1 LFQFA
6 IRAAI
11 GLLAAHVFANEY
23 LMKKPIALIA
33 LSTALTAASAQN
45 STTIPGAEL
54 QPEVEQFSSI
64 ELLET
69 WGYLLSERF
78 NLGGLEV
85 TDAEIDAI
93 TRGMKAYVNREK
105 PPTDL
110 SKSITPMQ
118 NYFVER
124 EETVRKD
131 QLRRNKAA
139 ELEYFDGLVGRPDY
153 QSLGS
158 GLYFQI
164 IEPGSDVK
172 PGPKDMV
179 RCHYRGTL
187 LDGTEFDSSYARNEP
202 SEFALNAVIQGWGQG
217 VPLIG
222 EGGKIKLYVPSKLGY
237 GDQGQIGIPP
247 ASALIFEIELIKV
260 LGPAPAGGPPL
271 PPQQQQ

>member
-1 LFQFA
+1 
-6 IRAAI
+6 
-11 GLLAAHVFANEY
+11 
-23 LMKKPIALIA
+23 MKKTIALIA
-33 LSTALTAASAQN
+33 LSTSLTAVSGQNAASV
-45 STTIPGAEL
+45 PGAEL
-54 QPEVEQFSSI
+54 QPEVEQFSSM

-85 TDAEIDAI
+85 TDAEIEAI
-93 TRGMKAYVNREK
+93 ARGMKAYVNREK
-105 PPTDL
+105 APTDL

-172 PGPKDMV
+172 PSPKDMV

-202 SEFALNAVIQGWGQG
+202 SEFALNGVIQGWGQG

-222 EGGKIKLYVPSKLGY
+222 EGGKIKLFVPSKLGY
-237 GDQGQIGIPP
+237 GDQGTPGIPP

-260 LGPAPAGGPPL
+260 LGPAPAQPVL